1 MVFVALN
8 LQFPSQIST
17 SREICNTAIKNCY
30 LSGFVEQEM
39 KRDKA
44 RENGKDQGVKV
55 RLGYVRRYVDQWIM
69 NAALIQLHF
78 TQRYMQHIMQRN
90 LPQQYINITVVL
102 SDSLHLY
109 HHHQK
114 EIYCPCRNLP
124 MPAWSGAMVSQWLHP
139 VRRRFQPLPYLIVVA
154 IYPTVA
160 DRIIMRLYTWTG

>member
-55 RLGYVRRYVDQWIM
+55 GLGYVRRYVDQ
-69 NAALIQLHF
+69 
-78 TQRYMQHIMQRN
+78 
-90 LPQQYINITVVL
+90 
-102 SDSLHLY
+102 
-109 HHHQK
+109 
-114 EIYCPCRNLP
+114 
-124 MPAWSGAMVSQWLHP
+124 
-139 VRRRFQPLPYLIVVA
+139 
-154 IYPTVA
+154 
-160 DRIIMRLYTWTG
+160 